1 MKRLFL
7 LLVLF
12 AIYSA
17 GNAQIR
23 TVYFNEE
30 DQVVQDSTEA
40 VSYAL
45 MGKVMGD
52 SVYTVKKFDDEG
64 YMMMTGAYKDDS
76 LKVPHGNFV
85 YYDWVDVV
93 SPLGNEIAPPNGKER
108 FISLKGTFRNGLRE
122 GIWMTYYQNG
132 SLKDVITYRNNL
144 MNGPYKRFDYK
155 GALQLSGNFVNNK
168 REGTWIQRG
177 GREISQFKDDKEIS
191 SVKKSKKEL
200 ELEQAAKSK

>member
-64 YMMMTGAYKDDS
+64 YMMMTGAYKYS
-76 LKVPHGNFV
+76 
-85 YYDWVDVV
+85 W
-93 SPLGNEIAPPNGKER
+93 
-108 FISLKGTFRNGLRE
+108 
-122 GIWMTYYQNG
+122 
-132 SLKDVITYRNNL
+132 
-144 MNGPYKRFDYK
+144 
-155 GALQLSGNFVNNK
+155 
-168 REGTWIQRG
+168 
-177 GREISQFKDDKEIS
+177 
-191 SVKKSKKEL
+191 
-200 ELEQAAKSK
+200 